1 MVEKYAVTEGAFS
14 GLFHDVFGGSALAF
28 ADAVANG
35 HGFKGEAFS
44 IDADTSYVYV
54 DDDGVLVSVKKRD
67 E

>member
-35 HGFKGEAFS
+35 
-44 IDADTSYVYV
+44 T
-54 DDDGVLVSVKKRD
+54 VLRVRRFLLMLIPVMFM
-67 E
+67 